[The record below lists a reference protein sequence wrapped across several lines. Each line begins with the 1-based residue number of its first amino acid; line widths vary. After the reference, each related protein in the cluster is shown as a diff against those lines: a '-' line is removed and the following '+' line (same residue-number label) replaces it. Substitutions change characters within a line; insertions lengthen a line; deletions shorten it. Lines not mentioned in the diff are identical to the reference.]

1 MCLALR
7 NSSQV
12 SSGPSTRMK
21 RMNLP
26 CATEPGAWLWLRRL
40 WNKRWK
46 NKCSCASNSSRGPV
60 KNDKYIYRYYGP
72 NLYEHIE
79 YYAGLYDYLTHLHI
93 FVQPISRNDDLH
105 WPCLV
110 TVSGFT
116 LRTSSRFWPKPCRT
130 FGKNFGLVQFSDTVI
145 TAELIWQIS
154 HLRSEPDFWMRDI
167 AQSSACSK
175 CLFLFVHRSV

>member
-26 CATEPGAWLWLRRL
+26 CTTEPGPSLAVTQATL
-40 WNKRWK
+40 KQTMEKQAVQAIQEVRWK
-46 NKCSCASNSSRGPV
+46 MINISI
-60 KNDKYIYRYYGP
+60 DTMD
-72 NLYEHIE
+72 LTYEHIK
-79 YYAGLYDYLTHLHI
+79 YYGGLNDYLTHLHI
-93 FVQPISRNDDLH
+93 FEQPISRNDDLH

-116 LRTSSRFWPKPCRT
+116 LRTSSRFWPLKPCRT
-130 FGKNFGLVQFSDTVI
+130 FLARFWFSSVQWYSII